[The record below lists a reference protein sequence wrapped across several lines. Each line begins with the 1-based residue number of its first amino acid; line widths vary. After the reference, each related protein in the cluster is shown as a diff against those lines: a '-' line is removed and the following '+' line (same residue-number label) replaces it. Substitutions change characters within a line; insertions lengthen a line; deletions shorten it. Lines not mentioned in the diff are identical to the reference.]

1 MNKPPSFPIVLA
13 QLETWKRE
21 RIAEVCRRI
30 ELALASDHTD
40 RAYRVLA
47 DFERTQ
53 LESPPV
59 ESLGL
64 DPTSCERL
72 RRRGVVTLADLQAAA
87 DQLDGWSEIT
97 VALRRRVRVVLERLA
112 E

>member
-1 MNKPPSFPIVLA
+1 MNKPPSYPIVLA
-13 QLETWKRE
+13 LLETWKRE

-47 DFERTQ
+47 DFERMQ
-53 LESPPV
+53 AESPPV

-72 RRRGVVTLADLQAAA
+72 RRRGIVSVDDLRQAA
-87 DQLDGWSEIT
+87 DQLDSWSEIT
-97 VALRRRVRVVLERLA
+97 VALRKRVKVVLERLG
-112 E
+112 

>member
-1 MNKPPSFPIVLA
+1 MNKPPSYPIVLA

-47 DFERTQ
+47 DYERTQ
-53 LESPPV
+53 QESPPV

-72 RRRGVVTLADLQAAA
+72 RRRGIVTIDDLRQAA
-87 DQLDGWSEIT
+87 DQLDQWKEIT
-97 VALRRRVRVVLERLA
+97 PTLRQRIKVILEKLR
-112 E
+112 

>member
-1 MNKPPSFPIVLA
+1 MNKPPSYPIVLA
-13 QLETWKRE
+13 QLESWKRE

-47 DFERTQ
+47 DYERTQ
-53 LESPPV
+53 QESPPV

-72 RRRGVVTLADLQAAA
+72 RRRGIVTIDDLRQAA
-87 DQLDGWSEIT
+87 DQLDQWKEIT
-97 VALRRRVRVVLERLA
+97 PTLRQRIKVILEKLR
-112 E
+112 

>member
-1 MNKPPSFPIVLA
+1 MNKPPSYPIVLA
-13 QLETWKRE
+13 QLESWK
-21 RIAEVCRRI
+21 AEVIDQTVERVR
-30 ELALASDHTD
+30 LALASDHTD

-47 DFERTQ
+47 DFERMQT
-53 LESPPV
+53 ESPPV

-87 DQLDGWSEIT
+87 DQLDQWVEIT
-97 VALRRRVRVVLERLA
+97 PTLRKRVKVVLERLG
-112 E
+112 

>member
-13 QLETWKRE
+13 QLETWK
-21 RIAEVCRRI
+21 AEVIDQTVERVR
-30 ELALASDHTD
+30 LALAAGHPD

-87 DQLDGWSEIT
+87 GQLDSWSEIT
-97 VALRRRVRVVLERLA
+97 VALRRRVRAVLERLA
-112 E
+112 